1 MLSGEKW
8 DASHSCPNLLMA
20 LQAEISGDFYILESL
35 PYWMWALGCQ
45 ASHATAFV
53 FCFCSWAGGMSLLFT
68 SIWRL
73 QTQVKKGKRKEG
85 RKRNRQRRMSFSVST
100 PHCISS
106 PRGPGS
112 AGGQTTQQ
120 PQDWGEWEDEVWI
133 LASPLDSSAILYE
146 ILHPFQPPF
155 PHLWNDVSFL
165 LPPQVYHK
173 DPLSHGCENM
183 LQSVRFPHKCE
194 AFLSITI
201 WQMQSL
207 VLLTQLSFTALG
219 NLDFAYKLGKGGNI
233 CL

>member
-1 MLSGEKW
+1 MRCFSFLSQSTDGSAGRDFWWFLYFRKSALLNVSLRMPGISRHGFCVLLLLLGWRHVPFIHFHLEAADTGKERETERRQEKK
-8 DASHSCPNLLMA
+8 
-20 LQAEISGDFYILESL
+20 QTAEDVILRLNSPL
-35 PYWMWALGCQ
+35 HKL
-45 ASHATAFV
+45 TA
-53 FCFCSWAGGMSLLFT
+53 WP
-68 SIWRL
+68 RL
-73 QTQVKKGKRKEG
+73 
-85 RKRNRQRRMSFSVST
+85 
-100 PHCISS
+100 
-106 PRGPGS
+106 S

-173 DPLSHGCENM
+173 DPLSYGCENM